1 MQDITGK
8 TAIITGASSGIGR
21 ASALALAG
29 EGTNLVLTARSEDKL
44 ADIARQCRELGVQ
57 AVHHAGDAREES
69 TAVETVGLAVDPFGG
84 IDILLSNAG
93 IGIAGPFLDST
104 METYDVQ
111 MDTTVRSS
119 YAFCL
124 HAVPEMIKKEES
136 QLIIVSSVTGINGH
150 VMEVAYSATK
160 FANRGMAQALNR
172 EFREQGLK
180 VCTLCPSAT
189 NTEFQ
194 VGAGRTREGNDARL
208 MLLPQDL
215 ADAVVFICKQSK
227 GTSRVMEMTLASMS
241 GD

>member
-69 TAVETVGLAVDPFGG
+69 TAVETVGLAVDTFGG

-111 MDTTVRSS
+111 MDTNVRSS

-180 VCTLCPSAT
+180 VCTLCRSAT

>member
-1 MQDITGK
+1 MTTDTTYNYRVVRQFTWAAILF
-8 TAIITGASSGIGR
+8 AIIGM
-21 ASALALAG
+21 
-29 EGTNLVLTARSEDKL
+29 LVGVI
-44 ADIARQCRELGVQ
+44 IAAQLRWPTL
-57 AVHHAGDAREES
+57 
-69 TAVETVGLAVDPFGG
+69 FGG

-111 MDTTVRSS
+111 MDTNVRSS

>member
-1 MQDITGK
+1 MQDISGK

-21 ASALALAG
+21 ASALALAE
-29 EGTNLVLTARSEDKL
+29 EGVGLVLTARSGDKL

-57 AVHHAGDAREES
+57 AVHYAGDAREES
-69 TAVETVGLAVDPFGG
+69 TAIATVKLAMDTFGR

-93 IGIAGPFLDST
+93 IGIAGPFLNST

-111 MDTTVRSS
+111 MNTNVRSS

-160 FANRGMAQALNR
+160 FANRGMAQALNL

-194 VGAGRTREGNDARL
+194 VGAGRTHEGNDARL

>member
-1 MQDITGK
+1 M
-8 TAIITGASSGIGR
+8 
-21 ASALALAG
+21 
-29 EGTNLVLTARSEDKL
+29 

-57 AVHHAGDAREES
+57 AVHYAGDAREES
-69 TAVETVGLAVDPFGG
+69 TAIATVKLAMDAFGR

-111 MDTTVRSS
+111 MNTNVRSS

-124 HAVPEMIKKEES
+124 HAVPEMIKQEES

-150 VMEVAYSATK
+150 AMEVAYSATK
-160 FANRGMAQALNR
+160 FANRGMAQALNL

-194 VGAGRTREGNDARL
+194 VGAGRTHEGNDASVLDRKS
-208 MLLPQDL
+208 
-215 ADAVVFICKQSK
+215 VV
-227 GTSRVMEMTLASMS
+227 
-241 GD
+241 

>member
-1 MQDITGK
+1 MQDISGK

-21 ASALALAG
+21 ASALALAE
-29 EGTNLVLTARSEDKL
+29 EGVGLVLTARSGDKL
-44 ADIARQCRELGVQ
+44 ADIARHCRELGVQ
-57 AVHHAGDAREES
+57 AVHYAGDAREES
-69 TAVETVGLAVDPFGG
+69 TAIATVKLAMDTFGR

-93 IGIAGPFLDST
+93 IGIAGPFLNST

-111 MDTTVRSS
+111 MNTNVRSS

-124 HAVPEMIKKEES
+124 HAVPEMIKQEES

-150 VMEVAYSATK
+150 AMEVAYSATK
-160 FANRGMAQALNR
+160 FANRGMAQALNL

-194 VGAGRTREGNDARL
+194 VGAGRTHEGNDARL
-208 MLLPQDL
+208 MLLPQDV
-215 ADAVVFICKQSK
+215 ADAVVFICKQSR
-227 GTSRVMEMTLASMS
+227 GTSRVMEMTLAAMS
-241 GD
+241 GN